1 MERIAEFFHA
11 GGLFMYLNLGI
22 AIIALAIIVDRAV
35 FMIRSGSLNA
45 NVMLDMIRKLLISK
59 RLDRAIKLVSRSA
72 APLLVVAKTALTKV
86 TKGDEAVAAAV
97 EEVLVE
103 VTPNIKKRISS
114 LWALANV
121 ATLLGLIGTIQGLIA
136 SFAAVGTAAA
146 EERSQK
152 LAAGI
157 SEAMNNTW
165 LGLVIAVACIVG
177 HLVLGNMAKKKVSE
191 LEMFAI
197 KIENMLSEEWVA
209 AAVSGPAPA
218 DEESK

>member
-11 GGLFMYLNLGI
+11 GGLFMYLNLAI
-22 AIIALAIIVDRAV
+22 ATISLAIIVDRTV

-59 RLDRAIKLVSRSA
+59 RLDRAIKLVSRSN

-97 EEVLVE
+97 EEALVE
-103 VTPNIKKRISS
+103 LTPNVKKRISS

-165 LGLVIAVACIVG
+165 LGLVIAVSCIVG
-177 HLVLGNMAKKKVSE
+177 HLILGNMSKKKVSE